1 MSENQHSVIECLL
14 GYHLGICEEHERA
27 AAESTLKQSPTAREH
42 VEAIERTLR
51 PLNCYK
57 VDHPSELVSRVMECL
72 HRGSTIKFP
81 RGGASRRTLEST
93 DQVAGSRPVLTMK
106 ELLSLAAAIA
116 LFAGVFLPSYQ
127 RARMTAAQNLC
138 LDHMRQLGNA
148 MGSYV
153 AANDGVLPYSPATMS
168 MWSPNSGTL
177 PEAGRNLQQLQ
188 QANVLTSKRLLTCP
202 SGSDCSAVRPDYNFQ
217 LYLTPIRRDSLPSQ
231 TPIVSDPNPLIQGGR
246 YLPVDVLR
254 NSDAHGA
261 NAGQNVLYLDGA
273 ALWQNRPTVGVK
285 DDDIF
290 RSNDP
295 ASYGQ
300 RQASRAIGDDVFL
313 IP

>member
-1 MSENQHSVIECLL
+1 MSESNHSVIECLL

-27 AAESTLKQSPTAREH
+27 TAESTLKQSPSARQH

-51 PLNCYK
+51 PLDCYR
-57 VDHPSELVSRVMECL
+57 VEHPAGLVNGVIERLNSGM
-72 HRGSTIKFP
+72 TIKLS

-93 DQVAGSRPVLTMK
+93 DQVAGARPVLSMK
-106 ELLSLAAAIA
+106 EVLSLAAAIA

-138 LDHMRQLGNA
+138 LDHMRQLGSA

-177 PEAGRNLQQLQ
+177 PEAGKNLQQLQ
-188 QANVLTSKRLLTCP
+188 QANILTSKRLLTCP
-202 SGSDCSAVRPDYNFQ
+202 SGNDCTNLRPDYNFQ
-217 LYLTPIRRDSLPSQ
+217 LYLTPIRIDSLP
-231 TPIVSDPNPLIQGGR
+231 TRMPIVSDSNPLIEGGR
-246 YLPVDVLR
+246 YLPVDALR

-285 DDDIF
+285 NDDIF

-295 ASYGQ
+295 SSYGA
-300 RQASRAIGDDVFL
+300 RQAPRSIGDDVFL